1 MSVNKKKEAFTLFD
15 DDVEHY
21 EEPKAS
27 NKKSSITT
35 SEETKYDLRV
45 LILDDIEKL
54 KINDKDTK
62 GKLMEIMFN
71 EDALK
76 KTASMSNNQRIDFIN
91 EKYKSINSS
100 VDKSSFANDE
110 NKSKE
115 NSKENEESS
124 VPEKKTQTDVKAD
137 SNSAISIELIHMT
150 ADAITKLETA
160 QTNLQAVQASIKDVQ
175 KYAAKIDKSGSKIDI
190 ASKSG
195 FRMPSIPEPIDIE
208 PFVIEG
214 FENIQGFAP
223 AF

>member
-1 MSVNKKKEAFTLFD
+1 MIF
-15 DDVEHY
+15 
-21 EEPKAS
+21 
-27 NKKSSITT
+27 
-35 SEETKYDLRV
+35 RV

-76 KTASMSNNQRIDFIN
+76 KTASKHNQRIDFIN

-124 VPEKKTQTDVKAD
+124 VPEKKLKQ
-137 SNSAISIELIHMT
+137 M
-150 ADAITKLETA
+150 
-160 QTNLQAVQASIKDVQ
+160 
-175 KYAAKIDKSGSKIDI
+175 
-190 ASKSG
+190 
-195 FRMPSIPEPIDIE
+195 
-208 PFVIEG
+208 
-214 FENIQGFAP
+214 
-223 AF
+223 